1 MKQFL
6 QDPEML
12 ITKDFIK
19 IIERRLKEGKR
30 IRRFLP
36 GNGVLHIDRPLPFLY
51 VFRYPVDGSHTITS
65 KLVKTE
71 ASYLII
77 SGKDDESLHDLI
89 NSISKILSEKFKAFL
104 IIEIWPSKI
113 RSEQED
119 QLLPFFKI
127 FGPEESLPAT
137 VKTLKKALND
147 MKLQHG
153 PIEIEV
159 SSSGSRHPEG
169 MKQLLDE
176 EELKSNNVLL
186 LGIEI
191 SPFYVNRENGLVF
204 PSLFRAF
211 RSELSRAIKKTIF
224 DFVRIQTPHKLTNY
238 HMLGRQSVLK
248 AVWNI
253 DQQLVEINNLFKFLL
268 LVTPI
273 NADEAWERFK
283 KNKFEKEPV
292 FLYRLLPVD
301 TEELKRALFNIPI
314 ERVDDPTLSYLFREK
329 RQELD
334 KMLSM
339 LSYRETDNFLYGSLQ
354 LFGGVKEGL
363 LKLAEGLLAV
373 LTTKEEEETEVV
385 SAEYFARRAKKE
397 FEYLQQQ
404 YPEMAAEVQIR
415 SDIVGLM
422 VSEGNL
428 LIGKNAT
435 FAKNRVEALIQHE
448 VGTHV
453 LTYYNGKAQPLKQL
467 YSGVPGY
474 EELQEGLAVL
484 AEYFMDGLNGDRLR
498 ILAARVVAIHSMV
511 EGADFI
517 QTFRLL
523 KNKYQFSSYSSFS
536 LTTRV
541 YRSGGFTKDAVYL
554 RGLVS
559 LLDFLKKGNNI
570 EPLLI
575 GKIREDYIPI
585 MQELIYRNVLKP
597 IPLKPRYLTLPQT
610 AGKLEKL
617 KNGLTIYNLI
627 EN

>member
-1 MKQFL
+1 MTISK
-6 QDPEML
+6 E
-12 ITKDFIK
+12 FIQIVEK
-19 IIERRLKEGKR
+19 RLKEGKR

-36 GNGVLHIDRPLPFLY
+36 DNGVLHIDRPLPFLY
-51 VFRYPVDGSHTITS
+51 VYRFPLDGSNTFTS

-71 ASYLII
+71 ASYLIT
-77 SGKDDESLHDLI
+77 SGESNENLHELI
-89 NSISKILSEKFKAFL
+89 CSISKISSEKFKAFL
-104 IIEIWPSKI
+104 LIELWPSKVD
-113 RSEQED
+113 SKQEEYT
-119 QLLPFFKI
+119 PSFRV

-137 VKTLKKALND
+137 VKTLKRALD
-147 MKLQHG
+147 EMKLDHRK
-153 PIEIEV
+153 IDVEV
-159 SSSGSRHPEG
+159 SSLIPRHPEG
-169 MKQLLDE
+169 MKQLLTDE
-176 EELKSNNVLL
+176 QLKMNNVLL
-186 LGIEI
+186 LGLEI
-191 SPFYVNRENGLVF
+191 NPFYVNVENGLVY
-204 PSLFRAF
+204 PTLFRSL

-224 DFVRIQTPHKLTNY
+224 DFVRIQTPHKVTNY
-238 HMLGRQSVLK
+238 QMLGRQSVLK
-248 AVWNI
+248 AVWKV

-273 NADEAWERFK
+273 NADGAWERFK
-283 KNKFEKEPV
+283 KDKFEKEPI

-301 TEELKRALFNIPI
+301 TEELKRELYNIPI
-314 ERVDDPTLSYLFREK
+314 EKVDDPTLSYLFREK

-339 LSYRETDNFLYGSLQ
+339 LSYRETENFLYGSLQ
-354 LFGGVKEGL
+354 LFGGVKESL
-363 LKLAEGLLAV
+363 LKVAEGLLAMF
-373 LTTKEEEETEVV
+373 TDKIEQEKETVT
-385 SAEYFARRAKKE
+385 AEQFARRAQDEFLFLKE
-397 FEYLQQQ
+397 Q

-415 SDIVGLM
+415 SDITGLM

-428 LIGKNAT
+428 LIGKSAT
-435 FAKNRVEALIQHE
+435 FSKNRVEALIQHE

-484 AEYFMDGLNGDRLR
+484 SEYFMDGLNADRLR
-498 ILAARVVAIHSMV
+498 TLAARVIAIHSMI

-523 KNKYQFSSYSSFS
+523 KDKYHFSAYSSFS

-554 RGLVS
+554 KGLIS
-559 LLDFLKKGNNI
+559 LLNYLKRGNDI

-575 GKIREDYIPI
+575 GKIKEDYIPI

-597 IPLKPRYLTLPQT
+597 IPIKPRYLMLPQ
-610 AGKLEKL
+610 AEKKIEKL
-617 KNGLTIYNLI
+617 KQGLTIYNLI

>member
-1 MKQFL
+1 MA
-6 QDPEML
+6 

-19 IIERRLKEGKR
+19 IIETRISEGKR

-36 GNGVLHIDRPLPFLY
+36 KNGILHIDRPLPFLY
-51 VFRYPVDGSHTITS
+51 IFRYPLNGSHTFTS

-71 ASYLII
+71 ASYLIVD
-77 SGKDDESLHDLI
+77 GEESEELHELI
-89 NSISKILSEKFKAFL
+89 CCITKLLSEKFKAFL
-104 IIEIWPSKI
+104 IIEIWPSNDPLVE
-113 RSEQED
+113 EQHN
-119 QLLPFFKI
+119 LKPSFKI
-127 FGPEESLPAT
+127 FGPEDSLPAT
-137 VKTLKKALND
+137 VKTLKKALKD
-147 MKLQHG
+147 MKLHQG
-153 PIEIEV
+153 NIEVEV
-159 SSSGSRHPEG
+159 SSSAPRHPVG
-169 MKQLLDE
+169 MKQLLKE
-176 EELKSNNVLL
+176 EELKSNNCLL

-191 SPFYVNRENGLVF
+191 SPFYVNLENGLVF
-204 PSLFRAF
+204 PSLFRTL

-224 DFVRIQTPHKLTNY
+224 DFVRIQTPHKFTNY
-238 HMLGRQSVLK
+238 HMLGRQSFLK

-273 NADEAWERFK
+273 NTDEAWDRFK
-283 KNKFEKEPV
+283 KNKFEKQPV
-292 FLYRLLPVD
+292 FLYRMLPVD

-334 KMLSM
+334 KMLTM
-339 LSYRETDNFLYGSLQ
+339 LSYRATENFLYGSMQ

-363 LKLAEGLLAV
+363 LKIAEGLLSV
-373 LTTKEEEETEVV
+373 FIDKTDEEKEIV
-385 SAEYFARRAKKE
+385 SAEQFARRARKE
-397 FEYLQQQ
+397 FEYLKEQ

-415 SDIVGLM
+415 PDIVGLM
-422 VSEGNL
+422 VSEGDL
-428 LIGKNAT
+428 LIGKNSK
-435 FAKNRVEALIQHE
+435 FAKDRVEALIQHE

-484 AEYFMDGLNGDRLR
+484 SEYFMDGLNPGRLR
-498 ILAARVVAIHSMV
+498 ILAARVVAIHSMI

-523 KNKYQFSSYSSFS
+523 KEKYNFTPYSSFS
-536 LTTRV
+536 ITTRV

-554 RGLVS
+554 RGLIS
-559 LLDFLKKGNNI
+559 LLEYLKKGNDI

-575 GKIREDYIPI
+575 GKIREDYLPI
-585 MQELIYRNVLKP
+585 MQELLYRNVLRP
-597 IPLKPRYLTLPQT
+597 IPLKPRYLTIPK
-610 AGKLEKL
+610 AEIKL
-617 KNGLTIYNLI
+617 KKLKQGLTIYNLI